1 MLIDFLFTKLQ
12 YQKII
17 LDTNL
22 KNQRAQH
29 VYEQLGFRKV
39 QVRENSWRNQLGEL
53 QSSVDYELL
62 PDDFVNY
69 ANQ

>member
-1 MLIDFLFTKLQ
+1 MLIDFLFTKMKSK
-12 YQKII
+12 KII

-39 QVRENSWRNQLGEL
+39 QVRENSWRDQLGEL
-53 QSSVDYELL
+53 QTSVDHELL
-62 PDDFVNY
+62 PGDFVNY
-69 ANQ
+69 TKQ